1 MRMILAFSSLALLV
15 GCGSGASN
23 NAVGNAAAAPASTA
37 TGPASAAPAD
47 PALAA
52 RRADEIRECS
62 DDVRNELPAG
72 ADLAAFCGCA
82 VDKMSQSGAR
92 ERDAM
97 EQCAAQLGI
106 APRGR

>member
-1 MRMILAFSSLALLV
+1 MRMILAASSLALLAA
-15 GCGSGASN
+15 CGGGASN
-23 NAVGNAAAAPASTA
+23 NAAGNAAAPAGTANAAAPAPS
-37 TGPASAAPAD
+37 AD

-62 DDVRNELPAG
+62 DDVRSELPEG
-72 ADLAAFCGCA
+72 ADLNAFCGCA
-82 VDKMSQSGAR
+82 VDRMTQSGAG

-106 APRGR
+106 TPRGR